1 MCSSVTVGTGKK
13 VLKTFYKVG
22 YFREIGVFLSLLLRH
37 DTSRSLDD
45 NYKVG
50 GHYNKVKTTTAVDFF
65 PSNDFHVFIFGK
77 LCIITPL
84 LKKWHFLKLERGK
97 PLPTFFLQWI
107 PNTSSSFSLF
117 TPSVSINLPCTC
129 LMYITLSWLEKVRSS
144 NRPPSFQKY
153 TTTLF

>member
-37 DTSRSLDD
+37 DTCRSLDD

-50 GHYNKVKTTTAVDFF
+50 AITIKLRLPPPLIFF

-77 LCIITPL
+77 LRTGWPRP
-84 LKKWHFLKLERGK
+84 FFPERNAYIS
-97 PLPTFFLQWI
+97 FNFEVLQK
-107 PNTSSSFSLF
+107 
-117 TPSVSINLPCTC
+117 C
-129 LMYITLSWLEKVRSS
+129 LNMGRFENYAFYLSK
-144 NRPPSFQKY
+144 
-153 TTTLF
+153 

>member
-65 PSNDFHVFIFGK
+65 FVKRLSCFHIRKTLYNCSIAEKMAFSQVRK
-77 LCIITPL
+77 R
-84 LKKWHFLKLERGK
+84 E
-97 PLPTFFLQWI
+97 TFA
-107 PNTSSSFSLF
+107 NLF
-117 TPSVSINLPCTC
+117 FAMDP
-129 LMYITLSWLEKVRSS
+129 
-144 NRPPSFQKY
+144 
-153 TTTLF
+153 